1 MTDDNRNK
9 TAAGTPATLAELWQR
24 FETNQFDKIPA
35 DFDRTDPRW
44 LDLVAVIE
52 RAFYAGAAGAF
63 SVFDYL
69 GEEQPDMYEGGQ
81 LIEKL
86 YNELTNFYDS
96 IKKNTTSDDA
106 AASE

>member
-1 MTDDNRNK
+1 MTETKKPIYD
-9 TAAGTPATLAELWQR
+9 GPPPTLTDIWQR
-24 FETNQFDKIPA
+24 FKANQLDKITA

-44 LDLVAVIE
+44 LDLVAIIE

-69 GEEQPDMYEGGQ
+69 AENEPEMQEG
-81 LIEKL
+81 LRLVEKL
-86 YNELTNFYDS
+86 YYELTNFYDS